1 MLQTQRVSLGL
12 SQPHLSVHPD
22 IPSAQPLCAP
32 LSAERPSRC
41 SVPVQP
47 EVPIRT
53 PSASS
58 SSSDASLCR
67 PHSPP
72 RVLPTG
78 HSRGRPPSRSRARS
92 RDLDDPRS
100 YSYSSRPR
108 SRTRSRDLDDPHL
121 YSYSSGPRSRDSRDS
136 CDHWHGCSPPP
147 VPRLAYSRL
156 PEISRDEP
164 TPVQPVDMFLASR
177 ISSIRSSRSSHASAH
192 SRRSRSRSRTPQ
204 PSCRLY

>member
-1 MLQTQRVSLGL
+1 MVPLGV
-12 SQPHLSVHPD
+12 SQPRLSVHPD

-32 LSAERPSRC
+32 LSVERPSRR

-92 RDLDDPRS
+92 RDLDDPRL

-108 SRTRSRDLDDPHL
+108 SRNSRNSRD
-121 YSYSSGPRSRDSRDS
+121 YRYCR
-136 CDHWHGCSPPP
+136 SPPP

-156 PEISRDEP
+156 PELSRDEP
-164 TPVQPVDMFLASR
+164 PPVQPVDMFLASR
-177 ISSIRSSRSSHASAH
+177 ISSIQSSRSSHASTH
-192 SRRSRSRSRTPQ
+192 LRRSRSRSRTPQ
-204 PSCRLY
+204 PSRRLY